1 MPKLTAKQEAFAIL
15 LASGKL
21 SQSDAYRQ
29 AYNPGTTRD
38 ASICERASRLANSD
52 KVLAMVKDLRRETL
66 ADVQLT
72 RESYCRE
79 LLSLSAEA
87 RSKGAYSAASACLQ
101 AVGRCLGLNAPVDMR
116 IEHTVEHSLS
126 TLTMEQLI
134 RLASLPGQ
142 TGQGQTPGELDFLE
156 VRGAAILPAP
166 GDSAEPEE

>member
-1 MPKLTAKQEAFAIL
+1 MSKLTAKQEAFAIL

-29 AYNPGTTRD
+29 AYNPGTTRE

-52 KVLAMVKDLRRETL
+52 KVLAMVRDLQRETR
-66 ADVQLT
+66 AEVQLT

-87 RSKGAYSAASACLQ
+87 RSNGAYSAAVSAMS
-101 AVGRCLGLNAPVDMR
+101 AVGRCLGMNAPVDMR

-126 TLTMEQLI
+126 ALTMEQLI

-142 TGQGQTPGELDFLE
+142 TGQGQAPGQLDFLE
-156 VRGAAILPAP
+156 IRATALSSGPEDPAA
-166 GDSAEPEE
+166 PEE

>member
-1 MPKLTAKQEAFAIL
+1 MSKLTAKQGAFAIL
-15 LASGKL
+15 LAAGQVT
-21 SQSDAYRQ
+21 QSEAYRQ
-29 AYNPGTTRD
+29 AYNPGTTRE

-52 KVLAMVKDLRRETL
+52 KILAMVRDLQRETR

-87 RSKGAYSAASACLQ
+87 RSNGAYSAASACLQ

-126 TLTMEQLI
+126 ALTMEQLV
-134 RLASLPGQ
+134 RLASIPTPGQ
-142 TGQGQTPGELDFLE
+142 LDFLE
-156 VRGAAILPAP
+156 VRATALPSGPEDPAA
-166 GDSAEPEE
+166 PE

>member
-1 MPKLTAKQEAFAIL
+1 MSKLTAKQEAFAIL

-29 AYNPGTTRD
+29 AYNPGTARD
-38 ASICERASRLANSD
+38 ASIHELACRMAGNVKVMSRVN
-52 KVLAMVKDLRRETL
+52 VLQRETL

-87 RSKGAYSAASACLQ
+87 RSNGAYSAASACLQ

-126 TLTMEQLI
+126 ALTMEQLI

-142 TGQGQTPGELDFLE
+142 TGQGQAPGQLDFLE
-156 VRGAAILPAP
+156 ARATAVLPAP
-166 GDSAEPEE
+166 GDPAEPEE